1 MCRRNEILKFHSQQ
15 SFTQT
20 ISNFIIFSKKW
31 KRYKIKGELSVDLTI
46 NLIVLNSKF
55 KFKYLI

>member
-1 MCRRNEILKFHSQQ
+1 MKF
-15 SFTQT
+15 
-20 ISNFIIFSKKW
+20 SNFIVNRASHRLLVILLFFSKKW